1 MVEVTSRTIG
11 GRFLLRPEPRLNERV
26 VGVLARAQQYTDIEI
41 YGVNFQSS
49 HPHLDVGVED
59 SEQLAAFFCYA
70 QGNIAK
76 EVNRLQGWSDNR
88 LAWIVV
94 LAVLMFT
101 RLGRLQPWTFWESP
115 VAMRPPD
122 ALVAFH
128 NPDNWTDRL
137 LRTGQA
143 AYLQSLVVP
152 ELGTTARV
160 IEFLRARAAPGDI
173 VVTNAGWESLYF
185 HTRLP
190 MGMTVL
196 PTYPIFGAARAHGVP
211 DYVFTAGGARWLVW
225 RQAWGRYRGQA
236 IDRVLQELAAANVPV
251 EQVATLPETLWENRE
266 NVLYRRFAGGRYIFP
281 WYEGLPPTIIYRIDW
296 HRAGQGGS

>member
-1 MVEVTSRTIG
+1 VA
-11 GRFLLRPEPRLNERV
+11 RV
-26 VGVLARAQQYTDIEI
+26 SNG
-41 YGVNFQSS
+41 
-49 HPHLDVGVED
+49 H
-59 SEQLAAFFCYA
+59 
-70 QGNIAK
+70 
-76 EVNRLQGWSDNR
+76 R

-101 RLGRLQPWTFWESP
+101 RLGRLQPWTCWESP